1 MLGLASHQVNFKLPM
16 RPLTG
21 SAVVAQGNGYS
32 YENGVKVPGLHV
44 LLAKL
49 DSANAAQYNANAKTF
64 FNQYLTQSI
73 PHTTRGLAYPY
84 HWGEFSFISGLW
96 C

>member
-1 MLGLASHQVNFKLPM
+1 M
-16 RPLTG
+16 
-21 SAVVAQGNGYS
+21 QGNGYS

-49 DSANAAQYNANAKTF
+49 DSANAAMYTANAKTF

-84 HWGEFSFISGLW
+84 HWGTQAYP
-96 C
+96 

>member
-1 MLGLASHQVNFKLPM
+1 M
-16 RPLTG
+16 
-21 SAVVAQGNGYS
+21 QGNGYS

-73 PHTTRGLAYPY
+73 PHTPRGLAYPY
-84 HWGEFSFISGLW
+84 HWGESLTR
-96 C
+96 